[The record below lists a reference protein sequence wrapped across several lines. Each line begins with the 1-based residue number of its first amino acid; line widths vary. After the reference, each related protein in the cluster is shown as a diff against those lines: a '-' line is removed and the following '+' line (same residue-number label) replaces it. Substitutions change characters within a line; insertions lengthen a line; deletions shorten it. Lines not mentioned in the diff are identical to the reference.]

1 MIKACAVAPVAVF
14 LSVVAMASDW
24 PYPEDI
30 PVTEPVAVGLAG
42 TKPAD
47 IVRFLYA
54 RGANDA
60 RISPDG
66 QWVAYKHSI
75 SGEPQ
80 LWVVKND
87 GGWPEQ
93 LTFGSQLGWMDAGQA
108 MGFFTRHDSTDELN
122 FTRTLVQLKEKYQA
136 FLTVVRQ
143 LRKATQFADTMDLV
157 ELPGLCSSLPALLL

>member
-93 LTFGSQLGWMDAGQA
+93 LTFGTGITFFEWLPDSEHLLVGRDADGNES
-108 MGFFTRHDSTDELN
+108 DYSNE
-122 FTRTLVQLKEKYQA
+122 VLKTA
-136 FLTVVRQ
+136 
-143 LRKATQFADTMDLV
+143 
-157 ELPGLCSSLPALLL
+157 P